1 MNLRRQ
7 GILFFTLL
15 TLLTACSSG
24 TWEDDSKNWERIYDQ
39 EKPDNVNVI
48 HSWYWRSSHWSYEYE
63 FYIETDS
70 NKQILESFIS
80 KSDLVQIE
88 DPTKVPIYDLYPSD
102 KPKWF
107 VPKPLDKY
115 EVWTGNWKG
124 KAYREYFKLFID
136 KETGHLYWCDSQL

>member
-1 MNLRRQ
+1 MNLRRH
-7 GILFFTLL
+7 GIIFFTVLL
-15 TLLTACSSG
+15 LLTACSSG
-24 TWEDDSKNWERIYDQ
+24 TWEDDSKNWERIYNQD
-39 EKPDNVNVI
+39 KPDNVNVI

-80 KSDLVQIE
+80 KADLVQIE
-88 DPTKVPIYDLYPSD
+88 DPTKVPTYELFPDD

-115 EVWTGNWKG
+115 EVWTGNG
-124 KAYREYFKLFID
+124 FFKLFID